1 MSLFESI
8 AEYENFIYHLPNQYP
23 QILYSTLVLKRLGPH
38 VGEVSGSIFF
48 EKEVRLNIRE
58 LIDFRRKRIKTY
70 SYEVYRSRD
79 KQYWYDDQP
88 HPNDPSLQSTHPHH
102 KHIHP
107 DIKHHRV
114 PAPHIHFDQSN
125 LHFLIQENIAS
136 FLNE

>member
-1 MSLFESI
+1 MSALDSI
-8 AEYENFIYHLPNQYP
+8 SAYENFIYGLPNQHP

-38 VGEVSGSIFF
+38 VGEISGSVFF
-48 EKEVRLNIRE
+48 GDEVRLNIRE

-107 DIKHHRV
+107 DIKHHRI

-125 LHFLIQENIAS
+125 LPFLLQEIIDN
-136 FLNE
+136 FLKE